1 MLEAIRIQFIPLD
14 SATTIKE
21 GELRRLNT
29 DSSPSVT
36 RTAQRI
42 KYLRCFAHFL
52 QLQFLDC
59 HLSHLEFLDLA

>member
-1 MLEAIRIQFIPLD
+1 MLEAMRIQFTPLD
-14 SATTIKE
+14 SHIKE
-21 GELRRLNT
+21 GELRRLNA
-29 DSSPSVT
+29 DSSPSFT

-59 HLSHLEFLDLA
+59 HLSHLEFLNLA